1 MRKHSGLSTVVG
13 AVFLVAVVV
22 TSLSYVTYS
31 MNTLGNFSESLI
43 TEEKRQQAKQDESFE
58 ILSMDITP
66 ANKLDGVVKKTAQIH
81 LEIK

>member
-22 TSLSYVTYS
+22 SSLSYVTYS

-43 TEEKRQQAKQDESFE
+43 TEEKRQKDKQDEAFE
-58 ILSMDITP
+58 ILSMDIDR
-66 ANKLDGVVKKTAQIH
+66 KSVV
-81 LEIK
+81 